1 MSSLS
6 RVRLFATP
14 WTVAQQALSSMGFSR
29 QEYWSGLPFP
39 SPEELPDLGIEPG
52 SPALRA
58 GALPSE
64 PPGKPRENQFQTT
77 ARPGEDETIS
87 SGAQSSRPFMPTFP
101 LLLSFS
107 RRGQKHHLGRQEC
120 NRKEREDLDSG
131 FPAIESPLN
140 EVRSFCYYSMDVDIL
155 IY

>member
-1 MSSLS
+1 MCWGLGLPRWLIAKEEVKLLS

-77 ARPGEDETIS
+77 ARPGEDETITHQGPNQAGPLCPLFLS
-87 SGAQSSRPFMPTFP
+87 SS
-101 LLLSFS
+101 LSP
-107 RRGQKHHLGRQEC
+107 GG
-120 NRKEREDLDSG
+120 
-131 FPAIESPLN
+131 
-140 EVRSFCYYSMDVDIL
+140 VRNTI
-155 IY
+155 